1 MLVLSLLLASAPVL
15 EDFPPVSPGSVSP
28 EIAGAADGT
37 LWTVWIE
44 KEDAPVVRAAK
55 VKGAVWSDPITL
67 AKGEDIVANDA
78 DIPQV
83 AVLADGSVVVQ
94 WMTRGAGG
102 ASSMLVARS
111 KDGRTFAKP
120 VPLGKPS
127 KAERGFARFWSE
139 GGTFRAAWLED
150 GQLLSAPWADGKF
163 GESTVVDARV
173 CECCQLAVTAAA
185 GGALIAYRDRSDDEV
200 RDIRV
205 VAHQGIAW
213 DEPVSPGLEAGADAW
228 KTPAC
233 PVNGPAIDA
242 RGGSG
247 GRDIAVA
254 WFSGAGEPSVKVA
267 FSRNGGKSFGDP
279 VRVDAGN
286 PEGRVAVRWI
296 DGTHALVTW
305 VERTEDGN
313 ALFASWAKPAA
324 AGEPAQIAAFRGGS
338 SGSHPRLAR
347 AGEDLY
353 LAWSDGR
360 GDQRNPKLV
369 RVAKLGRPDFSRAR
383 VGKAEKDAAAA
394 AETAA
399 AIDALRTRTR
409 GPSGVRDGDPAP
421 AIDGVD
427 LEGKRVKL
435 ADFRGKVVLVSFWGS
450 WCGPCRAEIPEHV
463 EMRKELAS
471 KGFEIVSVNSGDSP
485 KVARAYADELGIDY
499 PIVVD
504 DGISQKW
511 RVSGF
516 PTNVVVDKKGT
527 IRGRT
532 QGYSPAAIEGQR
544 KLIEE
549 LLAEK

>member
-1 MLVLSLLLASAPVL
+1 MLSLAIPLLFASAPVL

-28 EIAGAADGT
+28 EIAGAADGS

-44 KEDAPVVRAAK
+44 REDAPVVKAARL
-55 VKGAVWSDPITL
+55 KGTAWSEPITI

-83 AVLADGSVVVQ
+83 AALGDGTVVVQ
-94 WMTRGAGG
+94 WMTRVAG
-102 ASSMLVARS
+102 ASVILVARS

-120 VPLGKPS
+120 VSLGKAS
-127 KAERGFARFWSE
+127 KAERGFVRFWSE

-163 GESTVVDARV
+163 AEATVVDPRV
-173 CECCQLAVTAAA
+173 CECCQLAVSAA
-185 GGALIAYRDRSDDEV
+185 GGSALIAYRDRSDDEV

-213 DEPVSPGLEAGADAW
+213 DEPVSPGADAW
-228 KTPAC
+228 KMPAC
-233 PVNGPAIDA
+233 PVNGPALDV
-242 RGGSG
+242 RSGSG
-247 GRDIAVA
+247 GGRDVAVA
-254 WFSGAGEPSVKVA
+254 WFTGAGEPSVKIA
-267 FSRNGGKSFGDP
+267 FSRNAGKTFGEP

-313 ALFASWAKPAA
+313 ALFASWAKPGS
-324 AGEPAQIAAFRGGS
+324 AGEPAQIAAFRGGR

-347 AGEDLY
+347 AGDDLF

-360 GDQRNPKLV
+360 GDARNPKLV
-369 RVAKLGRPDFSRAR
+369 RIAKLGRPDFSRAR
-383 VGKAEKDAAAA
+383 ESKAGKDARAA

-399 AIDALRTRTR
+399 AIDALRTRTK
-409 GPSGVRDGDPAP
+409 GPAGVRDGDPAP
-421 AIDGVD
+421 AIDGKD
-427 LEGKRVKL
+427 LEGKPVRL
-435 ADFRGKVVLVSFWGS
+435 ADYHGKVVLVSFWGS

-463 EMRKELAS
+463 EMRKALAA

-504 DGISQKW
+504 DGISQTW
-511 RVSGF
+511 RVGGF
-516 PTNVVVDKKGT
+516 PTNVVVDKKGI

-549 LLAEK
+549 LLDEK